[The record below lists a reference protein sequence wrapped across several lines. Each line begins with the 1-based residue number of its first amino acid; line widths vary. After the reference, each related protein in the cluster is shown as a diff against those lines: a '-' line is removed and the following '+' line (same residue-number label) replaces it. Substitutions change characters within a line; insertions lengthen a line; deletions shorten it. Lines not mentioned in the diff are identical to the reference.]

1 MVSLR
6 TLTQDIVAGLDTGKD
21 AERYFGTPTGI
32 PFSSV
37 YIMLS
42 PFGAT
47 EGKNTP
53 SAWNW
58 GEIYFVQGTYFI
70 QGKYIHTYPE
80 IRMTHI

>member
-47 EGKNTP
+47 EGKIHHQHGIGVKFT
-53 SAWNW
+53 SSKVHTSYRVS
-58 GEIYFVQGTYFI
+58 IY
-70 QGKYIHTYPE
+70 
-80 IRMTHI
+80 THIPKSE